1 MEHFIIENVSVCLE
15 DGRIVQG
22 EVLISNGRIIEVIE
36 GKSGIDCERF
46 NGNGHTLLP
55 GFIDIHIH
63 GADGADFMD
72 GSSEAAE
79 RIARYLPAEG
89 TTSFL
94 ATTITQ
100 SPEEIRNAIKANR
113 TYMKFS
119 QKGTAEMLGFHLEG
133 PFIHPKQAGAQ
144 PKEFIIEP
152 SVDFLKTWFGESL
165 DDLKVVTLAP
175 ERDSGFSVTSYLH
188 DSNVIISAGH
198 TKATFSQIVE
208 AGDNGIS
215 HLTHFTNAMTGI
227 HHREIGVVGAGF
239 MDERFTCEV
248 IADGIHISVDMLKM
262 MTKFI
267 GIERLILITDSMR
280 AKGLPDG
287 SYTLGG
293 QPVTVSARKA
303 VLSDGTIAGSV
314 LKMNDGVKLM
324 KEVAGLTWHQLQ
336 LISSQNA
343 AKRLG
348 VYSRKGSIS
357 RGKDAD
363 LVIVTDE
370 LEVMCTFCKGSI
382 GYINEKLTY
391 GQEGNPNG

>member
-15 DGRIVQG
+15 DGRMIQG
-22 EVLISNGRIIEVIE
+22 EILISNGRIIEVIE
-36 GKSGIDCERF
+36 GKSGIECERF
-46 NGNGHTLLP
+46 NGNGNTLLP

-72 GSSEAAE
+72 GSVEAAAK
-79 RIARYLPAEG
+79 IAKYLPSEG

-100 SPEEIRNAIKANR
+100 SPEAIHQAIYVNR
-113 TYMKFS
+113 EYI
-119 QKGTAEMLGFHLEG
+119 KGPMEGSAEMLGFHLEG
-133 PFIHPKQAGAQ
+133 PFIHPEQAGAQ
-144 PKEFIIEP
+144 PKEFIVEP
-152 SVDFLKTWFGESL
+152 SLELLMNWFGESL
-165 DDLKVVTLAP
+165 TDLKIVTLAP
-175 ERDSGFSVTSYLH
+175 ERDSGLSVTSKLH
-188 DSNVIISAGH
+188 ESGVILSAGH
-198 TKATFSQIVE
+198 TKATFSQMLE
-208 AGDNGIS
+208 SGDKGIT

-248 IADGIHISVDMLKM
+248 IADGIHISVEMLKM
-262 MTKFI
+262 MSKFI
-267 GIERLILITDSMR
+267 GMDRLILITDSMR

-287 SYTLGG
+287 VYSLGG
-293 QPVTVSARKA
+293 QPVTVADGKA
-303 VLSDGTIAGSV
+303 VLADGTLAGSV

-348 VYSRKGSIS
+348 LYSRKGSIS

-363 LVIVTDE
+363 LVLVTED
-370 LEVMCTFCKGSI
+370 LEVLCTFCKGAI

>member
-15 DGRIVQG
+15 DGRMIQG
-22 EVLISNGRIIEVIE
+22 EILISNGKIIEVIE

-46 NGNGHTLLP
+46 NGNGHTILP

-72 GSSEAAE
+72 GSVEGAG
-79 RIARYLPAEG
+79 RIARYLPSEG

-100 SPEEIRNAIKANR
+100 SPEEIQKAIKANR
-113 TYMKFS
+113 TYMEFS
-119 QKGTAEMLGFHLEG
+119 QKGYAEMLGFHLEG
-133 PFIHPKQAGAQ
+133 PFIHPDQAGAQ
-144 PKEFIIEP
+144 PKEFIVEP
-152 SVDFLKTWFGESL
+152 SMDLLKTWFGHSL
-165 DDLKVVTLAP
+165 ADLKVVTLAP
-175 ERDSGFSVTSYLH
+175 EQDSGLSVTRNLH
-188 DSNVIISAGH
+188 ELGVIISAGH
-198 TKATFSQIVE
+198 TKSTFSEIRE
-208 AGDNGIS
+208 AGDHGVS

-239 MDERFTCEV
+239 MDERFMCEV

-262 MTKFI
+262 MSRFI
-267 GIERLILITDSMR
+267 GMERLILITDSMR

-293 QPVTVSARKA
+293 QPVTVSNRKA

-314 LKMNDGVKLM
+314 LKMNDAVKLM
-324 KEVAGLTWHQLQ
+324 KETAGLTWHQLQ

-343 AKRLG
+343 AKSLG
-348 VYSRKGSIS
+348 VFTSKGSIA

-363 LVIVTDE
+363 LVILSED
-370 LEVMCTFCKGSI
+370 LEIVCTFCKGHI